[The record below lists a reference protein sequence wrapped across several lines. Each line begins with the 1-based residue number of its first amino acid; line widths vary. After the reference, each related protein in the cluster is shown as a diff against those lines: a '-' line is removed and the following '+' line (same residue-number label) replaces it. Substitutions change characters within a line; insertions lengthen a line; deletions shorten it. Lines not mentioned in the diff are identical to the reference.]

1 MEQTNTVVNAAAEEI
16 EKTASEK
23 ILVDEVIEEVII
35 YDECGDT
42 LWDPVLAQDEKN
54 TSINNLIIGTQAHPH
69 PAK

>member
-1 MEQTNTVVNAAAEEI
+1 MKQTNPVVNAAAQEI

-23 ILVDEVIEEVII
+23 ILIDEVIEEVII

-54 TSINNLIIGTQAHPH
+54 ASIKNLMSSTQTYPH
-69 PAK
+69 SAK